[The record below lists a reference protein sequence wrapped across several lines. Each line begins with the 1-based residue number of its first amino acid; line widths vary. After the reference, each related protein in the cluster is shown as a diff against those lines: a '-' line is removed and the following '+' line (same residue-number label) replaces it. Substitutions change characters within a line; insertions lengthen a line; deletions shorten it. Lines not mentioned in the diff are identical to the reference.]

1 VSRDGLHIS
10 GYDGFISTKLGYR
23 FIIIAA
29 CIWLSCLMFNYI
41 FQYEADV
48 VFKLVLA
55 PLSLLV
61 ILVLVYHFPVLSLI
75 FFGMDLGGLLIGPA
89 HIYQHNNDN

>member
-1 VSRDGLHIS
+1 MSRDGLYVS

-23 FIIIAA
+23 FIIAA

-41 FQYEADV
+41 FQHEADV

-61 ILVLVYHFPVLSLI
+61 ILVLVYHFPVLSE
-75 FFGMDLGGLLIGPA
+75 
-89 HIYQHNNDN
+89 